1 MVGIRHLKY
10 FVTLYE
16 CRNYTQASKVLF
28 VSRQTISIAIRELEE
43 QTGLFLIKKYIR
55 KVEITP
61 DGEIYYK
68 KAKLLVDEFEALTS
82 NKTNKSKRK
91 FSIAVNNIFF
101 GLFPS
106 FQRKFIELIGE
117 KDGFFSNFYEFVEQ
131 DKVFE
136 AIKDD
141 MADCG
146 IIMSMGEILDYWSF
160 PLLKIPAH
168 VFLNKNHPLAKNEKV
183 TIKEIT
189 DYPVICD
196 GNIKD

>member
-1 MVGIRHLKY
+1 
-10 FVTLYE
+10 
-16 CRNYTQASKVLF
+16 
-28 VSRQTISIAIRELEE
+28 
-43 QTGLFLIKKYIR
+43 
-55 KVEITP
+55 
-61 DGEIYYK
+61 
-68 KAKLLVDEFEALTS
+68 
-82 NKTNKSKRK
+82 
-91 FSIAVNNIFF
+91 
-101 GLFPS
+101 
-106 FQRKFIELIGE
+106 GE

-196 GNIKD
+196 GNIKDFYRSVYEVKKADKKQFQYIIEPTMLKASVYLCGHKDAILLGNLIENWSNYYDSIIALPLEDVSWKLSIIGKKDNIHKEDCFEFGKCIKNHIIPTVGLKYALMENSKEFI